1 MLTHASTLS
10 QPLLWT
16 PTHGDLSLGLASH
29 TSPNPTAPSK
39 LEIGGM
45 QPGVRPARCA
55 FSARP
60 LREGCSTCV
69 RVPCLASLGRAALQ
83 VPGRLNTGLEF
94 KGLRMREH
102 VEHLL
107 RTGLAENAQ
116 RAGRTPGCI
125 PPVSNFEGPVG
136 FGNVWEAKH
145 GTQSSESTT
154 GVEKGLTHACACGAP
169 PTQRACRKTRNG
181 AVVRPVAS
189 PQSQTLR
196 APSGLAKRCY

>member
-1 MLTHASTLS
+1 M
-10 QPLLWT
+10 P
-16 PTHGDLSLGLASH
+16 P
-29 TSPNPTAPSK
+29 
-39 LEIGGM
+39 
-45 QPGVRPARCA
+45 C
-55 FSARP
+55 
-60 LREGCSTCV
+60 
-69 RVPCLASLGRAALQ
+69 CLAACAARNRPPVRASGERWPRRSAQSACARRPRRPPHGSAGEAAGHMHAATPLTSSPPTTTGARDAPWDARTALQ

-154 GVEKGLTHACACGAP
+154 GVTKGLRHACACGAP